1 MNKLKIL
8 LVLALVV
15 SMTFWVF
22 GCGPQEEEENDYAME
37 DVNGEEMEDEEF
49 LTPINGEEEE
59 QEEEDVGDLFDSV
72 YVTVTGSNVNLRSGP
87 GTDYDVV
94 ASVNAGDELEVEFFL
109 NHWIKVRTQ
118 EGEEAFIAGWLTDE
132 NLPEPD
138 EENLRNEEVE
148 EVY

>member
-22 GCGPQEEEENDYAME
+22 GCGPQEEEEI
-37 DVNGEEMEDEEF
+37 DVNGEEMEEEDY
-49 LTPINGEEEE
+49 LTPINGEEGPDEGA
-59 QEEEDVGDLFDSV
+59 GDLFDSV
-72 YVTVTGSNVNLRSGP
+72 YVTVTDSNVNLRSGP

-94 ASVNAGDELEVEFFL
+94 GSVNAGDELEVEFFL

-118 EGEEAFIAGWLTDE
+118 EGAEAFIAGWLTDE